1 MNGGGGAG
9 GDQPLQEAESSEE
22 PSEETHEERIN
33 RNWEEMLQELR
44 VTQTGVQIL
53 AGFLLTLPFQQR
65 FPELDSVQRTAYL
78 MVLAGAV
85 IAVSLMVAPV
95 SYHRLLFRQGAREWL
110 VKAGDRAARAGLV
123 TLAFT
128 ISGVLW
134 LVFDVVVGRLAS
146 SIAGPVALA
155 FFAGLWWAV
164 PMMANQ
170 RDVAQRTQT

>member
-1 MNGGGGAG
+1 VN
-9 GDQPLQEAESSEE
+9 QETGEPEEKSLRMGEHGEES
-22 PSEETHEERIN
+22 HEERIN

-53 AGFLLTLPFQQR
+53 TGFLLTLPFQQR

-85 IAVSLMVAPV
+85 LAVSLMIAPV

-123 TLAFT
+123 VLAFT

-134 LVFDVVVGRLAS
+134 LVFDVVVGRWAS
-146 SIAGPVALA
+146 SIAGPVALV

-164 PMMANQ
+164 PTVANH
-170 RDVAQRTQT
+170 RDTAQETQQ